1 MYITEIEITD
11 LRCFNGTHHL
21 SLDRGDGTYAGW
33 TVFAGRN
40 GTGKTTLLRALG
52 LASVGLVRATV
63 LNRGEKWT
71 RPDKQFAD
79 VRVTVSDNKR
89 KVDQSISFEGV
100 PERDS
105 KLHQIN
111 RVFRW
116 KEDENDFEGL
126 QSHVIPSEFVLVG
139 YSALRLGWTP
149 ADQSPDP
156 VIARVEHLILGGGK
170 IEEAVRWLQSIHLRE
185 LEGRP
190 GYKEVKR
197 DVLRI
202 LNDGLLPD
210 ATVLRVDSDG
220 LWVKRAGVEVPLQR
234 ISDGYQAVVPMVL
247 DLIRRLS
254 EHYVDLSS
262 PLSDNHVGLSLP
274 KDGDAICL
282 LPGVVLID
290 EVDAHM
296 HVSWQQKI
304 GFWLKNHFPK
314 VQFLVTTH
322 SPFVCQAASPHGL
335 IRLPSPG
342 ETRKMGPV
350 ADWVFKAVVNGSV
363 DDAVMS
369 ELFGLDHAH
378 SDQSERDRDKIA
390 MLETKLLRKTA
401 TEEDVGEYERLKAQ
415 FPDGLEEEAERRVR
429 ALHHRLAGA

>member
-11 LRCFNGTHHL
+11 LRCFNGTHRL

-52 LASVGLVRATV
+52 LAYVGLVRATV

-71 RPDKQFAD
+71 QPDKRFAD
-79 VRVTVSDNKR
+79 VRVTLSDNKQ
-89 KVDQSISFEGV
+89 VFHQSIRFEGV

-111 RVFRW
+111 GVFPLSDQ
-116 KEDENDFEGL
+116 EDTW
-126 QSHVIPSEFVLVG
+126 QSQVIPSAFVLVG

-149 ADQSPDP
+149 AEQSPDP

-170 IEEAVRWLQSIHLRE
+170 IEEAVRWLQSIHLRA

-220 LWVKRAGVEVPLQR
+220 LWVKRAGVELPLQR

-254 EHYVDLSS
+254 EHYVDLSP
-262 PLSDNHVGLSLP
+262 PLSDNHIGLSLP
-274 KDGDAICL
+274 EDGKAICL

-314 VQFLVTTH
+314 IQFLVTTH

-335 IRLPSPG
+335 IRLPSPS
-342 ETRKMGPV
+342 ETKKMEPV

-378 SDQSERDRDKIA
+378 SDQSEHDRDKIA
-390 MLETKLLRKTA
+390 ILETKLLRKTA
-401 TEEDVGEYERLKAQ
+401 TEEDVSEYERLKAQ

-429 ALHHRLAGA
+429 ALHHRLVGA